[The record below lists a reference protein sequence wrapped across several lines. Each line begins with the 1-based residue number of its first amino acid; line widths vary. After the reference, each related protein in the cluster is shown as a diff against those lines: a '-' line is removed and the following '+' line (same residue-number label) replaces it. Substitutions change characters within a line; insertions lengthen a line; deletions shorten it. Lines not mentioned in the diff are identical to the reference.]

1 MRLRAPVQNDL
12 NAVFAL
18 MAARDTAD
26 IGAPDYTLE
35 DLTEEWGLSEV
46 DLSRDVVVAE
56 LDARGPAGEIVGYAI
71 VRSVGTLAIVAPD
84 HEGQGIG
91 AQLLA
96 WVEGR
101 ARERG
106 EERHRQWVAA
116 SNERGC
122 ALLLG
127 AGYEPVRSY
136 WRFVRPLDGGEAISV
151 SPPPA
156 GVRLRALD
164 PAADAATLHALHD
177 TTFGGNPD
185 YRSESPEAFREE
197 HLRAHDLDP
206 ELSRIAERDGELVG
220 YLLARRWAS
229 EGVTF
234 IDLLGVHPAHRGA
247 GLATALLQS
256 TFSLGAQRGLREVQL
271 GVASDNPRALR
282 LYERC
287 GMSPR
292 FRFDT
297 FERPVDAAAS

>member
-1 MRLRAPVQNDL
+1 MRLRAPVRDEL

-18 MAARDTAD
+18 MAARDIAD

-35 DLTEEWGLSEV
+35 DLAEEWDLSEV
-46 DLSRDVVVAE
+46 DLARDVVVAE
-56 LDARGPAGEIVGYAI
+56 SDATSIAGGIVGYAI

-96 WVEGR
+96 WVERR

-106 EERHRQWVAA
+106 DERYRQWVAA

-122 ALLLG
+122 ALLLR

-136 WRFVRPLDGGEAISV
+136 WRFVRPLAGAEPTAVPS
-151 SPPPA
+151 PPA
-156 GVRLRALD
+156 GMRLRALD
-164 PAADAATLHALHD
+164 PVADAATLHALHAA
-177 TTFGGNPD
+177 TFGGNPD
-185 YRSESPEAFREE
+185 YHSESPEAFREE
-197 HLRAHDLDP
+197 HLGAHDLDW
-206 ELSRIAERDGELVG
+206 ELSRVAERDGTPIG
-220 YLLARRWAS
+220 YLLARHWAG

-247 GLATALLQS
+247 GLATALLHS
-256 TFSLGAQRGLREVQL
+256 TFSLAAEKGLREVQL
-271 GVASDNPRALR
+271 GVASDNPGALR

-287 GMSPR
+287 GMTPR

-297 FERPVDAAAS
+297 FERPTRVVT